1 VQAGGQYQ
9 LKPVNGA
16 WLDYETEQTVNL
28 TITATDPGGLSDQVD
43 FIISVGDAPGANVI
57 GTSSSDIIDATH
69 TPKLQAYVG
78 NEDDVID
85 GRAGNDTMA
94 GGLGNDTY
102 FVDSTGDK
110 VIENPGQGVDA
121 IRASVTYSL
130 QANVKNL
137 TLTGISAINGS
148 GNALANSLVG
158 NSANNTL
165 AGLGGADALDGG
177 DGIDTA
183 SYAASFAGVNISLQG
198 GTATGGDAEGD
209 TFVRIE
215 NLTGSQFGDT
225 LEGNSGNNLLLGGNG
240 SDTVSY
246 AHATSGVSVTL
257 ASTAAQN
264 TVGAGIDTL
273 SAFENL
279 MGSQHEDML
288 TGNNSANLL
297 MGLGGND
304 VLVGG
309 SGADTMVG
317 GDGNDSYTVDN
328 SGDFIDETGGSG
340 IDIVNTSMTFSLAD
354 AVHVKGDVENP
365 TLMGTSGINGTG
377 NALDNAITGNGG
389 ANILAR
395 LGGAD
400 ILDGGA
406 GVDTVTYAAS
416 SAGVNVSLM
425 TSAGSGGDVEGD
437 TLINIEKLTGSA
449 FDDTLEGDGAANVL
463 NGGTGIDT
471 VSYEH
476 AVAGVTV
483 NLATTGAQAGGAG
496 SDTLSGFENLTG
508 SQFDDILSGTS
519 GANTI
524 VGGAGNDKITG
535 GGGSDILVGGAGTDT
550 FIFKAAADSAPSL
563 SDLIGDFLAGTDKID
578 LSVIDSNTAVS
589 GNQAFLYGGENQNVV
604 ANSVTWFTDQASGNT
619 IIQADLNGNSVA
631 DMQIVLTGINPNLHA
646 ADFVL

>member
-1 VQAGGQYQ
+1 
-9 LKPVNGA
+9 
-16 WLDYETEQTVNL
+16 
-28 TITATDPGGLSDQVD
+28 
-43 FIISVGDAPGANVI
+43 
-57 GTSSSDIIDATH
+57 
-69 TPKLQAYVG
+69 
-78 NEDDVID
+78 
-85 GRAGNDTMA
+85 
-94 GGLGNDTY
+94 
-102 FVDSTGDK
+102 
-110 VIENPGQGVDA
+110 
-121 IRASVTYSL
+121 
-130 QANVKNL
+130 
-137 TLTGISAINGS
+137 
-148 GNALANSLVG
+148 
-158 NSANNTL
+158 
-165 AGLGGADALDGG
+165 
-177 DGIDTA
+177 
-183 SYAASFAGVNISLQG
+183 
-198 GTATGGDAEGD
+198 
-209 TFVRIE
+209 
-215 NLTGSQFGDT
+215 
-225 LEGNSGNNLLLGGNG
+225 
-240 SDTVSY
+240 
-246 AHATSGVSVTL
+246 
-257 ASTAAQN
+257 
-264 TVGAGIDTL
+264 
-273 SAFENL
+273 

-425 TSAGSGGDVEGD
+425 TSAGSVGDAEGD

>member
-1 VQAGGQYQ
+1 MQAGGQYQ

-158 NSANNTL
+158 KSANNTL

-183 SYAASFAGVNISLQG
+183 SYAASFAGVNISLQA

-425 TSAGSGGDVEGD
+425 TSAGSGGDAEGD
-437 TLINIEKLTGSA
+437 TLINIEKL
-449 FDDTLEGDGAANVL
+449 LEGDGAANVL

-476 AVAGVTV
+476 AVAGVAV

>member
-1 VQAGGQYQ
+1 
-9 LKPVNGA
+9 
-16 WLDYETEQTVNL
+16 
-28 TITATDPGGLSDQVD
+28 
-43 FIISVGDAPGANVI
+43 
-57 GTSSSDIIDATH
+57 
-69 TPKLQAYVG
+69 
-78 NEDDVID
+78 
-85 GRAGNDTMA
+85 M
-94 GGLGNDTY
+94 
-102 FVDSTGDK
+102 
-110 VIENPGQGVDA
+110 
-121 IRASVTYSL
+121 
-130 QANVKNL
+130 
-137 TLTGISAINGS
+137 
-148 GNALANSLVG
+148 
-158 NSANNTL
+158 
-165 AGLGGADALDGG
+165 
-177 DGIDTA
+177 
-183 SYAASFAGVNISLQG
+183 
-198 GTATGGDAEGD
+198 
-209 TFVRIE
+209 
-215 NLTGSQFGDT
+215 
-225 LEGNSGNNLLLGGNG
+225 LLGGNG

-425 TSAGSGGDVEGD
+425 TSAGSGGDAEGD

>member
-1 VQAGGQYQ
+1 
-9 LKPVNGA
+9 
-16 WLDYETEQTVNL
+16 
-28 TITATDPGGLSDQVD
+28 
-43 FIISVGDAPGANVI
+43 VGDAPGANVI

-78 NEDDVID
+78 NEDDVIDGRAGNDTMAID

-183 SYAASFAGVNISLQG
+183 SYAASFAGVNISLQA

-215 NLTGSQFGDT
+215 NLTGSQFGET

-400 ILDGGA
+400 
-406 GVDTVTYAAS
+406 
-416 SAGVNVSLM
+416 
-425 TSAGSGGDVEGD
+425 
-437 TLINIEKLTGSA
+437 
-449 FDDTLEGDGAANVL
+449 GAANVL

-604 ANSVTWFTDQASGNT
+604 ANSVTWFTDQASGNRSSRP
-619 IIQADLNGNSVA
+619 I
-631 DMQIVLTGINPNLHA
+631 
-646 ADFVL
+646 

>member
-1 VQAGGQYQ
+1 MQAGGQYQ

-85 GRAGNDTMA
+85 GRAGNDTRA

-225 LEGNSGNNLLLGGNG
+225 LEGNSGNNLLLGG
-240 SDTVSY
+240 
-246 AHATSGVSVTL
+246 
-257 ASTAAQN
+257 
-264 TVGAGIDTL
+264 
-273 SAFENL
+273 E
-279 MGSQHEDML
+279 
-288 TGNNSANLL
+288 
-297 MGLGGND
+297 
-304 VLVGG
+304 
-309 SGADTMVG
+309 
-317 GDGNDSYTVDN
+317 
-328 SGDFIDETGGSG
+328 
-340 IDIVNTSMTFSLAD
+340 
-354 AVHVKGDVENP
+354 
-365 TLMGTSGINGTG
+365 
-377 NALDNAITGNGG
+377 
-389 ANILAR
+389 R
-395 LGGAD
+395 
-400 ILDGGA
+400 
-406 GVDTVTYAAS
+406 
-416 SAGVNVSLM
+416 
-425 TSAGSGGDVEGD
+425 
-437 TLINIEKLTGSA
+437 
-449 FDDTLEGDGAANVL
+449 
-463 NGGTGIDT
+463 
-471 VSYEH
+471 
-476 AVAGVTV
+476 
-483 NLATTGAQAGGAG
+483 
-496 SDTLSGFENLTG
+496 
-508 SQFDDILSGTS
+508 
-519 GANTI
+519 
-524 VGGAGNDKITG
+524 
-535 GGGSDILVGGAGTDT
+535 
-550 FIFKAAADSAPSL
+550 
-563 SDLIGDFLAGTDKID
+563 
-578 LSVIDSNTAVS
+578 
-589 GNQAFLYGGENQNVV
+589 
-604 ANSVTWFTDQASGNT
+604 
-619 IIQADLNGNSVA
+619 
-631 DMQIVLTGINPNLHA
+631 
-646 ADFVL
+646 